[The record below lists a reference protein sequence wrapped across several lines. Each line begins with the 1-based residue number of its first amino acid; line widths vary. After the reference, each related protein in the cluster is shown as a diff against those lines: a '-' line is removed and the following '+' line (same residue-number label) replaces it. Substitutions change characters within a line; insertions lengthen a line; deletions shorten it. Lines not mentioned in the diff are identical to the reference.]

1 MGRWHADC
9 AKFRSAEV
17 TMTIQIS
24 SITPNAILSVSSGG
38 IRPEFARNETLVDIF
53 KATVAR
59 SPDKTA
65 LSLIGT
71 DKAMTYAELDRIS
84 DEAARALSRRGIGP
98 GDFVGLWFQRSLEL
112 HVALLAILKAGAA
125 YIPFDASAPA
135 DRVAVSLAD
144 CGAKWLLTHDE
155 KAALAPESDGQ
166 TLILKTLLAEDDDG
180 VAPRAA
186 VHDDPAYAIYTSG
199 STGKPKGIVITHRNI
214 CHYLRAGNDVLGMVE
229 SDVVLQQAS
238 VAFDLSLEEIFVPYL
253 VGATLKVATSAVMA
267 ELDRLADVLEAEKI
281 TVIDTVPT
289 LLTML
294 ERDVESLR
302 VIIVGGEACPPAI
315 VSRFSKPGRRLINT
329 YGPTETTVVATY
341 AELDSS
347 RPITIGCPIAN
358 TTAYVV
364 DENLQLV
371 ARGDTG
377 ELLIGGPGVAAGY
390 RNLPQLTAAK
400 FIANP
405 FAGHDDPVLY
415 RSGDA
420 VLMDEEGQLHF
431 LGRIDDQVKIRGYRI
446 ELGEIETVVGELPD
460 VKAASV
466 VVHRPPDGE
475 EMLVAHIVTTGSSF
489 DRDKARAVLAAKLP
503 PYMVPAAWHSHVS
516 LPRLPS
522 GKIDRKTLAAI
533 PLVADQPTQAQEPPR
548 TWTEAQLLKAATE
561 ALRLRSIGFEAD
573 FFTELGGHSMLAAR
587 FVSEVR
593 KIPLLAS
600 IALRDVYAGRTLRG
614 IAAILEQRV
623 ESTSGQER
631 KNFEPVP
638 LRRRFLCGLA
648 QAVVLPF
655 IVAIATLQWIG
666 LLLASILLIDDGASL
681 WNEILILGGVYLALN
696 LGEKLIVIALKWL
709 VIGRTKP
716 GVYPLWGTYYFRIW
730 LMQRIV
736 QLTTPKFLKG
746 SPLIRVYMRALGAKV
761 GKDAMIDEF
770 EEGAIDL
777 VRIGARSSLGVKI
790 KLANVEVIGNEIHV
804 GTIDIGEGVQVG
816 NGSVIGH
823 NVKIDDGA
831 VIGDLT
837 AIAAGTHV
845 EAHTRWDGSPA
856 RETGHVEH
864 EDVPAHPEL
873 GTVGRVFQFSAY
885 FVAYNLS
892 LVVGLLP
899 IFPAFYLFTAVQQ
912 IYAPGSEEALSWGMI
927 AALSWPA
934 AFLLI
939 VVSMAVV
946 VALRWVLLPRVVPGR
961 YSIFGNLYFRKWVV
975 GLTTEAMLETLN
987 SLYATVFMRNWYRL
1001 MGAKIGK
1008 GTEISAN
1015 FAGRYDLI
1023 EMGRDNFIGDETIFG
1038 DEEIQNGW
1046 MILKRLKTGDR
1057 CFFGNSSVISQG
1069 AVIESDSLIGIK
1081 TRLPDSLHV
1090 KSGETWCGSPAF
1102 QFPTRERLQA
1112 AANTTY
1118 APPLRMR
1125 LVRIL
1130 FEAMH
1135 TSLPTAILIV
1145 MALAM
1150 SDMLAN
1156 EIDNGAWGSLFW
1168 TLMAAGLA
1176 TSGILYLAA
1185 VAFKW
1190 TLIGTYKPMNRPMW
1204 SWWAMRTEAVAVF
1217 YGGLASKMLLDY
1229 LRGTP
1234 FLPWLLR
1241 PFGTKIGQGA
1251 WINSTD
1257 ICEFD
1262 CTHIGDHAVLN
1273 MGSCPQ
1279 THLYE
1284 DRIMKVG
1291 RITIG
1296 DGVSIGSG
1304 STVLYEANVGNFAEI
1319 GLLTLVMKGEAIPQG
1334 TSWVGAPAQ
1343 AVQTE
1348 QEPAPV
1354 AQKEALP
1361 SAAA

>member
-1 MGRWHADC
+1 
-9 AKFRSAEV
+9 
-17 TMTIQIS
+17 MTIQMS
-24 SITPNAILSVSSGG
+24 SIASNASLSVFSGAMRPDL
-38 IRPEFARNETLVDIF
+38 IRDETLVDIF
-53 KATVAR
+53 RATAAR

-65 LSLIGT
+65 LALIGT
-71 DKAMTYAELDRIS
+71 DQALTYAELDRLS
-84 DEAARALSRRGIGP
+84 DTAACALAARGIGP

-125 YIPFDASAPA
+125 YVPFDAAAPA
-135 DRVAVSLAD
+135 ERIETSLAD
-144 CGAKWLLTHDE
+144 CGARWLLTHAE
-155 KAALAPESDGQ
+155 MAALAPAFDGQ
-166 TLILKTLLAEDDDG
+166 TLLLPALLAEDNADI
-180 VAPRAA
+180 APRPATQ
-186 VHDDPAYAIYTSG
+186 DEPAYAIYTSG
-199 STGKPKGIVITHRNI
+199 STGKPKGIVISHRNI
-214 CHYLRAGNDVLGMVE
+214 CHYLRAGNEAIGLDG

-238 VAFDLSLEEIFVPYL
+238 VAFDLSLEEIFIPYL
-253 VGATLKVATSAVMA
+253 VGATLKVATASVMA
-267 ELDRLADVLEAEKI
+267 ELDRLADVLDAEKI
-281 TVIDTVPT
+281 TAIDTVPT

-302 VIIVGGEACPPAI
+302 IIIVGGEACPPAI
-315 VSRFSKPGRRLINT
+315 VSRFSRPGRRLINT

-341 AELDSS
+341 AELDPS
-347 RPITIGCPIAN
+347 RPITIGGPIAN

-364 DENLQLV
+364 DEKLELV
-371 ARGDTG
+371 ARGDAG

-400 FIANP
+400 FVANP
-405 FAGHDDPVLY
+405 FAPHGDPVLY

-446 ELGEIETVVGELPD
+446 ELGEIEIVVGELPD

-466 VVHRPPDGE
+466 VVHRTPDGE
-475 EMLVAHIVTTGSSF
+475 DMLVAHVVTAGNAF
-489 DRDKARAVLAAKLP
+489 DRDKARAAIATKLP
-503 PYMVPAAWHSHVS
+503 PYMVPAAWQSHVS
-516 LPRLPS
+516 LPRLAS

-533 PLVADQPTQAQEPPR
+533 PLANDQPTQVQETPR
-548 TWTEAQLLKAATE
+548 TWTEAQLLKAASE
-561 ALRLRSIGFEAD
+561 VFRLRAIGFEAD

-593 KIPLLAS
+593 KIPLLAG

-614 IAAILEQRV
+614 IAAILEANAEQA
-623 ESTSGQER
+623 SGQER
-631 KNFEPVP
+631 IDFEPVP
-638 LRRRFLCGLA
+638 LRRRFFCGLA
-648 QAVVLPF
+648 QAIVLPF
-655 IVAIATLQWIG
+655 IIALATLQWIG
-666 LLLASILLIDDGASL
+666 LLLASILLIDDGVPMWDEL
-681 WNEILILGGVYLALN
+681 LILGAIYIGLN
-696 LGEKLIVIALKWL
+696 LGEKLVVVALKWL
-709 VIGRTKP
+709 VIGRTRP
-716 GVYPLWGTYYFRIW
+716 GVYPLWGAYYFRIW

-736 QLTTPKFLKG
+736 QLTAPKFLKG
-746 SPLIRVYMRALGAKV
+746 SPLMRVYMRALGAKV
-761 GKDAMIDEF
+761 GRDTMLDEF

-777 VRIGARSSLGVKI
+777 VRIGARSSLGVKL
-790 KLANVEVIGNEIHV
+790 KLANVEVIGNQIHV
-804 GTIDIGEGVQVG
+804 GTIDIGDNVQIG

-823 NVKIDDGA
+823 NVKIGDGA
-831 VIGDLT
+831 IIGDLT

-845 EAHTRWDGSPA
+845 PAHTRWDGSPA
-856 RETGHVEH
+856 RQTGEA
-864 EDVPAHPEL
+864 EPAEVPAHPEL
-873 GTVGRVFQFSAY
+873 GTAGRLLQFASY
-885 FVAYNLS
+885 FAAYNLS

-899 IFPAFYLFTAVQQ
+899 IFPAFFLFSAVQKMLS
-912 IYAPGSEEALSWGMI
+912 PDSDEPLSWWMI
-927 AALSWPA
+927 SALSWPA
-934 AFLLI
+934 ALVLI

-946 VALRWVLLPRVVPGR
+946 VVLRWVLLPRVVPGR

-1069 AVIESDSLIGIK
+1069 AVIENDALVGIK

-1090 KSGETWCGSPAF
+1090 KEGETWCGSPAF

-1112 AANTTY
+1112 AAASTY

-1125 LVRIL
+1125 LVRIA

-1145 MALAM
+1145 MALAT
-1150 SDMLAN
+1150 SDLLASA
-1156 EIDNGAWGSLFW
+1156 IDDGAWGRLFW
-1168 TLMAAGLA
+1168 MLMATGLA
-1176 TSGILYLAA
+1176 TSGILYLVA

-1190 TLIGTYKPMNRPMW
+1190 TLIGIYRPMNRPMW

-1241 PFGTKIGQGA
+1241 PFGTKIGSGT
-1251 WINSTD
+1251 WINTTD

-1291 RITIG
+1291 RIRIG
-1296 DGVSIGSG
+1296 KGVSVGSG
-1304 STVLYEANVGNFAEI
+1304 STVLYEANVGDFAEI
-1319 GLLTLVMKGEAIPQG
+1319 GPLTLVMKGESIPAG
-1334 TSWVGAPAQ
+1334 TSWAGTPAQ
-1343 AVQTE
+1343 AVQVAK
-1348 QEPAPV
+1348 EPAP
-1354 AQKEALP
+1354 AIATEPLP